1 MNPLRSGRYD
11 EIKQRIQKG
20 FIGNDD
26 GNDFDGNFRRCFG
39 ATRTTVT
46 AEPVQA
52 TVTLD
57 QRPVAT
63 MQFNRIHLKRTSTK
77 AIANQVQTTVDAS
90 ALNLDQQHR
99 DQQLK

>member
-1 MNPLRSGRYD
+1 MTKLNNVFKKVLLGTMTVTTLMATSAGASA
-11 EIKQRIQKG
+11 
-20 FIGNDD
+20 
-26 GNDFDGNFRRCFG
+26 